1 MHYETTKIPLK
12 EKKKIKPN
20 VKGLFDIFTMFF

>member
-12 EKKKIKPN
+12 ERKIKPN